1 MPPQSRGPSELEV
14 TNQMRELGF
23 SNSALPPQSSAAMK
37 SDILS
42 PYSPVGLE
50 AAAWFPPTKDEQIV
64 SSVLIPFLKA
74 ATVHFV
80 GDANWSVQ
88 RKAFH
93 VADKGEKIFEVRV
106 GGVLFRRRDHQIM
119 AILEVKPCVRGK
131 KEADIQRQE
140 AAQMAAWISSE
151 GEASTEA
158 GGHTT

>member
-1 MPPQSRGPSELEV
+1 MV
-14 TNQMRELGF
+14 
-23 SNSALPPQSSAAMK
+23 
-37 SDILS
+37 
-42 PYSPVGLE
+42 
-50 AAAWFPPTKDEQIV
+50 PTHKDEQIFN
-64 SSVLIPFLKA
+64 SALVLFLKA
-74 ATVHFV
+74 VTVHFV

-93 VADKGEKIFEVRV
+93 IADKGEKIFEARV
-106 GGVLFRRRDHQIM
+106 DGVLFRRRDHQIM

-140 AAQMAAWISSE
+140 AAQMAAWTSSE